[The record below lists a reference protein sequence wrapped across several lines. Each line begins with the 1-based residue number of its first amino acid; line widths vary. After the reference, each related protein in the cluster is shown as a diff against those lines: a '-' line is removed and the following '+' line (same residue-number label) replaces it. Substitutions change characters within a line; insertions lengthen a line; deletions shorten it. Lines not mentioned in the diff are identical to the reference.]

1 MEFPVQDLCRGERA
15 ISVIAPNKVSGQLV
29 EASLQDDYTAKY
41 NLIKIFSL
49 PCSFS
54 SSLSRCE
61 IYEVLRTASCYY
73 LCRTTV
79 VTINTNST
87 YEIIRG
93 SKVPIPNPDR
103 GFTVV
108 VL

>member
-1 MEFPVQDLCRGERA
+1 MEFPVQDLYRGERA

-29 EASLQDDYTAKY
+29 EASLQNDYTAKY
-41 NLIKIFSL
+41 NLIKIFGL

-61 IYEVLRTASCYY
+61 IYKVLRTASSYS
-73 LCRTTV
+73 LWRTTV

-93 SKVPIPNPDR
+93 SKIPIPNADR
-103 GFTVV
+103 GFTA
-108 VL
+108 VLL